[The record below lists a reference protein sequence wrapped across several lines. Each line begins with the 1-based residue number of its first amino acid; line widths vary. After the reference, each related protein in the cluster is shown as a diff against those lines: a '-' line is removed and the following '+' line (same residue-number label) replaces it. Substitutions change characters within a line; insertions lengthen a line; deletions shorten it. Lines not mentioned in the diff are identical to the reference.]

1 MAFAKYLKVFDIGLQ
16 NTFVYRWNFLLRSV
30 FGLVPLAGTVFI
42 WRAIFSERGGGVAGY
57 DYAGM
62 IFYFL
67 MVLLVDN
74 LVTPTEDEW
83 QIAADIRDGQINSFL
98 TKPMHY
104 LSYRMTLFASYRL
117 LYTLVTLPMVAGIFF
132 VFREYITLPQ
142 HWWTWPIG
150 ALSVMMAA
158 LIQFFL
164 AYSLAM
170 MAFWILE
177 ISTIVFIFF
186 SFEYFLSGQ
195 LFPLD
200 LMPHWLQAALHWM
213 PFTYELYF
221 PVSVFLEKNTGA
233 ALWQG
238 LAIQAGWMVAMYL
251 VAKTMWRLGV
261 RRYQAVGG

>member
-1 MAFAKYLKVFDIGLQ
+1 MAVAKYLKVFDIGLQ

-42 WRAIFSERGGGVAGY
+42 WRAIFEARGENVAGY

-104 LSYRMTLFASYRL
+104 LSYRITLFASYRL
-117 LYTLVTLPMVAGIFF
+117 LYTLVTLPLVAGIFC
-132 VFREYITLPQ
+132 VFHDYVVLPQ
-142 HWWTWPIG
+142 HWWTWP
-150 ALSVMMAA
+150 AA
-158 LIQFFL
+158 LLSTAMAGMIQFFL

-170 MAFWILE
+170 LAFWILE

-186 SFEYFLSGQ
+186 L
-195 LFPLD
+195 LRVFPERPAFPARPD
-200 LMPHWLQAALHWM
+200 AALAA
-213 PFTYELYF
+213 
-221 PVSVFLEKNTGA
+221 GRA
-233 ALWQG
+233 ALDA
-238 LAIQAGWMVAMYL
+238 LFV
-251 VAKTMWRLGV
+251 
-261 RRYQAVGG
+261 